1 MGNMCDKESE
11 PKTPKSSIL
20 ANLKTPNNT
29 GINNNEK
36 EPL

>member
-11 PKTPKSSIL
+11 AKTPKSSIL

-29 GINNNEK
+29 GMNHIEK